1 MEPAILIGL
10 LAAMLRLATPLL
22 LGSLSGIWAERSGV
36 VNIAIEGMMLT
47 GAFAGYVVAERLLE
61 AEVFDGA
68 GIGHLWVGVLAAV
81 IVGALLGLVHA
92 FWTQRFRTDQIVSG
106 TALNILA
113 VGVTAY
119 ALRLVYDVGGST
131 KLPETLPA
139 ILTWSVEG
147 KDGSVG
153 VAFTPLMVLS
163 VVLCLVTHVVLFR
176 TPWGL
181 RTQASG
187 EHPLTLTSLGLS
199 VLKTR
204 YLNMAIS
211 GGLAGLAGA
220 FLTLEGIGQ
229 FNEGMTSGKG
239 FIALAVMIFGRW
251 RPLPSLA
258 AACLFGLADAMQIL
272 LQTLGVEVP
281 AEWLQ
286 MLPYVLTLVA
296 LMGLMGRS
304 RPPAALGQVS

>member
-1 MEPAILIGL
+1 MEAAVFIGL

-47 GAFAGYVVAERLLE
+47 GAFAGYVTAERLLD
-61 AEVFDGA
+61 AEIFDGI
-68 GIGHLWVGVLAAV
+68 GTGHLWLGVLAAV
-81 IVGALLGLVHA
+81 VAGAVLGLVHA

-113 VGVTAY
+113 LGVTAY
-119 ALRLVYDVGGST
+119 ALRLIYDVGGST

-139 ILTWSVEG
+139 LFSWTVEG
-147 KDGSVG
+147 KDGPVG
-153 VAFTPLMVLS
+153 IAFTPLMVVS
-163 VVLCLVTHVVLFR
+163 VLLCLVTHVVLFR
-176 TPWGL
+176 TPWGM

-187 EHPLTLTSLGLS
+187 EHPLTLSSLGLS

-204 YLNMAIS
+204 YANMAIS

-251 RPLPSLA
+251 RPLPALA
-258 AACLFGLADAMQIL
+258 AACLFGLADALQIF
-272 LQTLGVEVP
+272 LQTLGVQVP

-286 MLPYVLTLVA
+286 MLPYLLTLVA
-296 LMGLMGRS
+296 LMGLMGRA
-304 RPPAALGQVS
+304 RPPAALGQVQ